1 MPKEHEIIEAMSPNS
16 QMPYHDPSS
25 VRLNDGNGIKEMEE
39 SESNDVL
46 LGPDGKPLKKFLWWH
61 MTKKQR
67 ILVFVGLVLLVLIA
81 LLLITWL
88 AIIPAVIRHYANSV
102 QMTLNYMDIMKIP
115 DNKTLTV
122 DISLNIQH
130 DVGIAATTDSTTVSL
145 LFAGAEFATL
155 PFPGLDIKTGSKD
168 YNITIATDMPLTDL
182 NVFNAMSD
190 ALMNETEITLTAS
203 ASLDIRALGMS
214 FNDLSFNRNL
224 PLEGFGDFTD
234 PEPVIENIELTT
246 CTSSEYL
253 LNINQYLGYALSQK
267 PDLGIPRGVSDQ
279 SFLVTIDAEDVSIS
293 TMVLSALASSTQF
306 YIVGNNPYVTTHGQ
320 FVEALSS
327 VNMSVPSSSGSLT
340 NMKMGSSCSLASLLQ
355 LAG

>member
-168 YNITIATDMPLTDL
+168 YNITIDTDMPLTDL

-253 LNINQYLGYALSQK
+253 LNIN
-267 PDLGIPRGVSDQ
+267 
-279 SFLVTIDAEDVSIS
+279 VTLDNTARMGLDAIG
-293 TMVLSALASSTQF
+293 A
-306 YIVGNNPYVTTHGQ
+306 I
-320 FVEALSS
+320 
-327 VNMSVPSSSGSLT
+327 NMSILRTAVFGLRAVSKARPGHPSWRERSVFPRHDR
-340 NMKMGSSCSLASLLQ
+340 C
-355 LAG
+355 